1 MGLNPKVSIL
11 LPYRNAEK
19 TIHQCLKSIK
29 NQDFHDWEAL
39 LVNDCSCDL
48 SFEIVN
54 SLSQKDPRIRSL
66 QAERPCFVTAL
77 NYGISKAR
85 SKIIVRM
92 DSDDLMHSNRL
103 SIHFEYLKRNPE
115 VGLVASK
122 VKHISNEES
131 NFNSEGYAEY
141 VKWTNQILSHQQIL
155 LNQFRESPFAHP
167 SVSYRKVLVEK
178 YGGYRNGNFPE
189 DYELWLRWLS
199 QGVKMEK
206 VNQTLLDW
214 FDSKERMSRTST
226 RYSQDAFQKTKSCY
240 LKPWIKQKFGDSKKI
255 TAWGCGKVAKKQA
268 TYLSENG
275 INITSFYEVDSKK
288 IGQSFLTARIL
299 PIDAISG
306 DRDELIL
313 VLSGARSAY
322 QKIYNFLSARKL
334 QNGRDFLF
342 IA

>member
-11 LPYRNAEK
+11 LPYRNSEK

-92 DSDDLMHSNRL
+92 DSDDLMHRNRL

-115 VGLVASK
+115 IGLVSSK
-122 VKHISNEES
+122 VKHISNAKS
-131 NFNSEGYAEY
+131 NFNSQGYAEY

-167 SVSYRKVLVEK
+167 SVTYRKILIEK

-199 QGVKMEK
+199 KGVKMEK
-206 VNQTLLDW
+206 VNQILVDW
-214 FDSKERMSRTST
+214 FDSKERMSRTSP
-226 RYSQDAFQKTKSCY
+226 RYSKDAFQKIKSIY
-240 LKPWIKQKFGDSKKI
+240 LRTWIKQTFGDSKKI

-268 TYLSENG
+268 TYLFENG
-275 INITSFYEVDSKK
+275 INITSFYEVDFKK
-288 IGQSFLTARIL
+288 IGHDFLNAPIL

>member
-1 MGLNPKVSIL
+1 
-11 LPYRNAEK
+11 
-19 TIHQCLKSIK
+19 
-29 NQDFHDWEAL
+29 
-39 LVNDCSCDL
+39 
-48 SFEIVN
+48 
-54 SLSQKDPRIRSL
+54 
-66 QAERPCFVTAL
+66 
-77 NYGISKAR
+77 
-85 SKIIVRM
+85 M

-115 VGLVASK
+115 IGLVSSK
-122 VKHISNEES
+122 VKHISNAKS
-131 NFNSEGYAEY
+131 NFNSQGYAEY

-167 SVSYRKVLVEK
+167 SVTYRKILIEK

-199 QGVKMEK
+199 KGVKMEK
-206 VNQTLLDW
+206 VNQILVDW
-214 FDSKERMSRTST
+214 FDSKERMSRTSP
-226 RYSQDAFQKTKSCY
+226 RYSKDAFQKIKSIY
-240 LKPWIKQKFGDSKKI
+240 LRTWIKQTFGDSKKI

-268 TYLSENG
+268 TYLFENG
-275 INITSFYEVDSKK
+275 INITSFYEVDCKK
-288 IGQSFLTARIL
+288 IGHDFLNAPIL

-334 QNGRDFLF
+334 QNGIDFLF